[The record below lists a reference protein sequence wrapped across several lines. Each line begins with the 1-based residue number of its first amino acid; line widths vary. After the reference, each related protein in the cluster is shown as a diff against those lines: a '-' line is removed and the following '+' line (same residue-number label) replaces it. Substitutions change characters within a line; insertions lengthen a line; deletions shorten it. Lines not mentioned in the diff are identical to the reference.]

1 MKAAL
6 KAELAADLRSEFG
19 AALAAATGDP
29 GPEPGPVRWITE
41 AFSFYRGQTVL
52 VDEAVREFGGS
63 KAALYDASLDDEGVE
78 WDVGYT
84 SKQRCTD
91 LEAAV
96 IPGQRSSCIPRL
108 QTLTWKDS
116 LPELLVRALGA
127 DAAFNITPPSFLI
140 PEQVDEWK
148 AWVKTVP
155 AAEGEGS
162 AWVLKELVHG
172 KAGVTI
178 LPYADALAASDER
191 GEDDEHRYRVV
202 QRYLGK
208 QMMADTLGGDCALRA
223 WVLVTHLDPL
233 RAYLF
238 DGGIFE
244 SNTKHLTYWQAENEK
259 VLGKADAAAAKD
271 ASAAHTALGADN
283 EKPTPW
289 ALPRLREFMANA
301 TGSTAAFDG
310 LWRDVEAITRAAFAA
325 GGDADNCNLP
335 HSGWRC
341 GDRAFTPGSWEL
353 FGVDYMFDDALKP
366 WILEV
371 NASPAIKRRAFWG
384 ADYSSAPPDS
394 DAAVL
399 GREYDRENAAVVN
412 AYVKL
417 VQATTVRS
425 AWKRPGCG
433 ATACEP
439 YTSGKCAPGAGCET
453 EAELAAKL
461 GFKPLV

>member
-6 KAELAADLRSEFG
+6 KAEIAADLRTEFG
-19 AALAAATGDP
+19 AALAAASGDA

-52 VDEAVREFGGS
+52 LEEVVRGFGGS

-91 LEAAV
+91 LETAV
-96 IPGQRSSCIPRL
+96 IPGQRASCIPRL

-116 LPELLVRALGA
+116 LPELLVRALGQE
-127 DAAFNITPPSFLI
+127 AAFNITPPSFLI
-140 PEQVDEWK
+140 PEQVDAWK
-148 AWVKTVP
+148 AWAASVP
-155 AAEGEGS
+155 PSEGTAS
-162 AWVLKELVHG
+162 NWVLKELVHG

-191 GEDDEHRYRVV
+191 GDDDEHRYRVV
-202 QRYLGK
+202 QRYLGS

-223 WVLVTHLDPL
+223 WVLVTNLDPM

-259 VLGKADAAAAKD
+259 VLGKTDAAAKD
-271 ASAAHTALGADN
+271 VKDKHTALGADN

-289 ALPRLREFMANA
+289 ALPRLREFMGNA
-301 TGSTAAFDG
+301 TGSGAAFNQM
-310 LWRDVEAITRAAFAA
+310 WADVTKITADAFAA
-325 GGDADNCNLP
+325 GADADNCNLP

-353 FGVDYMFDDALKP
+353 FGVDYMFDEDYKP

-371 NASPAIKRRAFWG
+371 NASPAIKRRAFWN
-384 ADYSSAPPDS
+384 ADYSAAPPDS

-399 GREYDRENAAVVN
+399 GREYDRENGAVVE
-412 AYVKL
+412 AYAKL
-417 VQATTVRS
+417 LQATTVRS
-425 AWKRPGCG
+425 AWKRPACG
-433 ATACEP
+433 ATVCEP
-439 YTSGKCAPGAGCET
+439 YTSGACAPGADCAT
-453 EAELAAKL
+453 EAEMAARV
-461 GFKPLV
+461 GFMPLMV